1 MLIVL
6 SPAKT
11 LDYTTPLGVERATR
25 PAMVDDAAELIETLR
40 GYSPADLSRLMG
52 ISDPLAQLNAARFEA
67 WRPRFTKHNSRQ
79 AILAFAG
86 DVYTGLVASELSE
99 QALEWAQDHVR
110 ILSGLYGVLR
120 PLDLM
125 QAYRLEMGSRLK
137 TARGNNLYEF
147 WGERIAAALMRAMPS
162 DGARVLV
169 NLASEEYFRAVDR
182 TRFKASVI
190 QPVFQDWNGG
200 RYRVISF
207 QAKRARGAMT
217 RFAIEHRITD
227 PESLKGF
234 EGDGYRYVAAESGPD
249 TWVFRRRGASA

>member
-137 TARGNNLYEF
+137 TARETTSTSSG
-147 WGERIAAALMRAMPS
+147 
-162 DGARVLV
+162 
-169 NLASEEYFRAVDR
+169 
-182 TRFKASVI
+182 ASVSR
-190 QPVFQDWNGG
+190 P
-200 RYRVISF
+200 RSCARC
-207 QAKRARGAMT
+207 RATA
-217 RFAIEHRITD
+217 
-227 PESLKGF
+227 PECWSIWPPKSTSAQSTA
-234 EGDGYRYVAAESGPD
+234 RAS
-249 TWVFRRRGASA
+249 RRA